1 MYSEE
6 QQTCSCG
13 CNQQKCIC
21 LCIVGHRLKTERG
34 GTGGLFACK
43 VGHSRCVGIIRDKH
57 HKKDW

>member
-1 MYSEE
+1 MTNNRPVLVVATNKKY
-6 QQTCSCG
+6 
-13 CNQQKCIC
+13 IC
-21 LCIVGHRLKTERG
+21 LCIVGHRLKTGRGG